1 MKIAVIIPAAGRSE
15 RFGASDKLSQDL
27 GGRSLLLRA
36 VEPFTKI
43 DEVSTIIVAG
53 PPDDMEVFRDHY
65 GPKLGFLGAT
75 IVEGGRAERW
85 ETIRNALEAVP
96 EDVTHVAVHDAARP
110 AVDETLLKRLFEA
123 AQSSPAV
130 VPGCPVGDT
139 LKRVDPE
146 VVESGE
152 RDATIDAILGI
163 GGDEDPGLGPTVP
176 ARRVVETVSR
186 ENLVAIQTPQVFSRE
201 LFVRAYAQDN
211 LDGAT
216 DDAMLVERLG
226 EPVLV
231 VEGDPRNLKVTVP
244 ADLDMVRQL
253 LGVRAPEG
261 RPTHKRF

>member
-1 MKIAVIIPAAGRSE
+1 M
-15 RFGASDKLSQDL
+15 
-27 GGRSLLLRA
+27 
-36 VEPFTKI
+36 
-43 DEVSTIIVAG
+43 
-53 PPDDMEVFRDHY
+53 
-65 GPKLGFLGAT
+65 
-75 IVEGGRAERW
+75 
-85 ETIRNALEAVP
+85 
-96 EDVTHVAVHDAARP
+96 
-110 AVDETLLKRLFEA
+110 
-123 AQSSPAV
+123 
-130 VPGCPVGDT
+130 
-139 LKRVDPE
+139 
-146 VVESGE
+146 VESGE

-201 LFVRAYAQDN
+201 LFVRAYAQDD

-253 LGVRAPEG
+253 LGIRAPEG